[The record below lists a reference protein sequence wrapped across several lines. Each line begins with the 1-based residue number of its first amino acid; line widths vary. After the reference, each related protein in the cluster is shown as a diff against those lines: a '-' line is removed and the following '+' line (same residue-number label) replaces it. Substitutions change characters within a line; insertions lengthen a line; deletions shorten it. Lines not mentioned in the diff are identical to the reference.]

1 MSDKMIELE
10 EDVTV
15 NEEPKKAA
23 PKKSAP
29 VKKEPK
35 KYAPNDRIE
44 CRSVTGGGLIL
55 VGAKSQLQYEWEDY
69 GDTAYVEFQDL
80 QALQSRKAGFLTKPR
95 FIIEDEELVEQW
107 GSMLKPIYNK
117 INNQDI
123 EELFGLNNP
132 EKFRQILSKMPDGIK
147 DSVKTKSAQKI
158 ASGELYDIRL
168 VKIIDEILGTE
179 FAASLLG

>member
-1 MSDKMIELE
+1 MENKTIELE
-10 EDVTV
+10 ETVTV

-23 PKKSAP
+23 PKKVAP

-35 KYAPNDRIE
+35 KYAPTDRIE

-55 VGAKSQLQYEWEDY
+55 IGTKSQLQYEWEDY

-80 QALQSRKAGFLTKPR
+80 QALQSRKSGFLVKPR

-123 EELFGLNNP
+123 EALFELQPDKF
-132 EKFRQILSKMPDGIK
+132 EKTLSKMPDGIK
-147 DSVKTKSAQKI
+147 DSVKTKAAQKL
-158 ASGELYDIRL
+158 ANDELHDIRL
-168 VKIIDEILGTE
+168 VKIIDKLLGTE
-179 FAASLLG
+179 FTATLLG

>member
-1 MSDKMIELE
+1 MENKAIELE
-10 EDVTV
+10 ENVTV
-15 NEEPKKAA
+15 NEESKKAA
-23 PKKSAP
+23 PKKTAP
-29 VKKEPK
+29 IKKEPK
-35 KYAPNDRIE
+35 KYAPTDRIE

-55 VGAKSQLQYEWEDY
+55 VGTKSQLQYEWEDY

-123 EELFGLNNP
+123 ETLFESEP
-132 EKFRQILSKMPDGIK
+132 EKFRKALSKMPDGIK
-147 DSVKTKSAQKI
+147 ESVKTKAAQKI

-168 VKIIDEILGTE
+168 VKIIDEILNTE
-179 FAASLLG
+179 FTATLLG

>member
-1 MSDKMIELE
+1 MSDKMMELE
-10 EDVTV
+10 EDVIV
-15 NEEPKKAA
+15 NEESKKVTPKKATT
-23 PKKSAP
+23 

-55 VGAKSQLQYEWEDY
+55 IGTKSQLQYEWEDY
-69 GDTAYVEFQDL
+69 GDTTEVEFQDL
-80 QALQSRKAGFLTKPR
+80 QALQSRKSGFLVKPR
-95 FIIEDEELVEQW
+95 FIIEDKELVEQW

-123 EELFGLNNP
+123 EALFELEP
-132 EKFRQILSKMPDGIK
+132 DKFRNTLSKMPDGIK

-168 VKIIDEILGTE
+168 VKIIDELLGTE
-179 FAASLLG
+179 FAATLLG

>member
-1 MSDKMIELE
+1 MENKAIELE
-10 EDVTV
+10 ETVTV

-23 PKKSAP
+23 PKKAVP
-29 VKKEPK
+29 VKKESK
-35 KYAPNDRIE
+35 KYAPNDLIE

-55 VGAKSQLQYEWEDY
+55 VGTKSQLQYEWEDY

-80 QALQSRKAGFLTKPR
+80 QALQSRKSGFLVKPR

-107 GSMLKPIYNK
+107 ASMLKPIYNK

-132 EKFRQILSKMPDGIK
+132 EKFKKILSKMPDGIK
-147 DSVKTKSAQKI
+147 DSIKTKAAQKI

-168 VKIIDEILGTE
+168 VKIIDELLGTE
-179 FAASLLG
+179 FAATLLG

>member
-1 MSDKMIELE
+1 MENKAIESE
-10 EDVTV
+10 EVVTAI
-15 NEEPKKAA
+15 EEPKKTAL
-23 PKKSAP
+23 KKVAP

-44 CRSVTGGGLIL
+44 CRSVTGGELIL
-55 VGAKSQLQYEWEDY
+55 VGTKSQLQYTWEDY
-69 GDTAYVEFQDL
+69 GDTTEVEFQDL
-80 QALQSRKAGFLTKPR
+80 QALQSRRASFLTKPR

-123 EELFGLNNP
+123 EALFELEP
-132 EKFRQILSKMPDGIK
+132 EKFERALSKMPDGIK
-147 DSVKTKSAQKI
+147 ESVKTKAAQKI

-168 VKIIDEILGTE
+168 IKIIDEVLSTE
-179 FAASLLG
+179 FAATLLG

>member
-1 MSDKMIELE
+1 MSDKTMELE
-10 EDVTV
+10 EVANV
-15 NEEPKKAA
+15 NEEPKKTA
-23 PKKSAP
+23 PKKAAP

-55 VGAKSQLQYEWEDY
+55 VGIKSQLQYEWEDY

-123 EELFGLNNP
+123 EALFELAP
-132 EKFRQILSKMPDGIK
+132 EPFRKTLSKMPDGIK
-147 DSVKTKSAQKI
+147 ESVKTKSAQKI

-179 FAASLLG
+179 FAATLLG

>member
-1 MSDKMIELE
+1 MSDKTIELQE
-10 EDVTV
+10 TVTV
-15 NEEPKKAA
+15 NEEPKKTVS
-23 PKKSAP
+23 KKAAP
-29 VKKEPK
+29 VKKESK
-35 KYAPNDRIE
+35 KYAPGDRIE

-55 VGAKSQLQYEWEDY
+55 IGIKSQLQYEWEDY

-80 QALQSRKAGFLTKPR
+80 QALQSRKSGFLTKPR

-123 EELFGLNNP
+123 EALFACEP
-132 EKFRQILSKMPDGIK
+132 EKFKKTLSKMPEGIK
-147 DSVKTKSAQKI
+147 ESVKTKAAQKI

-168 VKIIDEILGTE
+168 VKIIDEVLGTE
-179 FAASLLG
+179 FAATLLG

>member
-1 MSDKMIELE
+1 MSDKTIELE
-10 EDVTV
+10 EVVTV
-15 NEEPKKAA
+15 NEEPKKTA
-23 PKKSAP
+23 PKKAAP
-29 VKKEPK
+29 AKKESK
-35 KYAPNDRIE
+35 KYEPTDRIE

-55 VGAKSQLQYEWEDY
+55 VGTKSQLQYEWEDY

-80 QALQSRKAGFLTKPR
+80 QALQSRKSGFLVKPR

-123 EELFGLNNP
+123 EALFELDP
-132 EKFRQILSKMPDGIK
+132 EPFRKTLSKMPDGIK
-147 DSVKTKSAQKI
+147 ESVKTKSAQKI

-179 FAASLLG
+179 FAATLIG

>member
-1 MSDKMIELE
+1 MENQAMELE
-10 EDVTV
+10 ENVTV
-15 NEEPKKAA
+15 NAEPKKSAA
-23 PKKSAP
+23 KKAAP

-35 KYAPNDRIE
+35 KYAPTDRIE

-55 VGAKSQLQYEWEDY
+55 VGTKSQLQYEWEDY

-80 QALQSRKAGFLTKPR
+80 QALQSRKSGFLVKPR

-123 EELFGLNNP
+123 DALFKEEPDRFG
-132 EKFRQILSKMPDGIK
+132 KILAKMPDGIK
-147 DSVKTKSAQKI
+147 ESVKTKTAQKI

-168 VKIIDEILGTE
+168 VKIIDELLGTE
-179 FAASLLG
+179 FTATLIG

>member
-1 MSDKMIELE
+1 MDNKAMELE

-15 NEEPKKAA
+15 NEQPKKAA
-23 PKKSAP
+23 PKKAAP

-35 KYAPNDRIE
+35 KYAPTDRIE

-55 VGAKSQLQYEWEDY
+55 VGTKSQLQYEWEDY

-80 QALQSRKAGFLTKPR
+80 QALQSRKSGFLVKPR

-123 EELFGLNNP
+123 DDLFESEP
-132 EKFRQILSKMPDGIK
+132 DKFRKILSKMPDGIK
-147 DSVKTKSAQKI
+147 DSVKTKAAQKI

-168 VKIIDEILGTE
+168 VKIIDELLGTE
-179 FAASLLG
+179 FAATLIG